1 MRMGIQQNLA
11 DLRRTIP
18 AHISIIVVSK
28 KQEPGRIMD
37 AYNSGQRLFGENKVQ
52 EIIRKAPLLPGDIK
66 WHFIGHL
73 QTNKVKLIVPFIH
86 MIQSIDSLKLLM
98 EVDRQAGKARRL
110 LPCLLQ
116 LHIAKE
122 ESKFGLSI
130 EEVFV
135 ILESAEYSAMR
146 NIQIIGLMG
155 MATFTDDER
164 LIHEEF
170 RSLREHFMKIK
181 ARFFRLDKEFRELSM
196 GMSGDFLIALEEGS
210 TMVRIGTSVFGRK

>member
-1 MRMGIQQNLA
+1 MGILQNLA

-18 AHISIIVVSK
+18 AHVSIIVVSK
-28 KQEPGRIMD
+28 KQEPARIMD

-52 EIIRKAPLLPGDIK
+52 EIISKAPLLPGDIK

-73 QTNKVKLIVPFIH
+73 QTNKVKQIVPFIH

-98 EVDRQAGKARRL
+98 EVDTQAGKARKL
-110 LPCLLQ
+110 IPCLLQ

-122 ESKFGLSI
+122 ESKFGLSV
-130 EEVFV
+130 EEAFG
-135 ILESAEYSAMR
+135 ILESSEYKAMR
-146 NIQIIGLMG
+146 NIRINGLMG
-155 MATFTDDER
+155 MATFTDHEK
-164 LIHEEF
+164 LIQEEF
-170 RSLREHFMKIK
+170 RSLRENFMKIK

-210 TMVRIGTSVFGRK
+210 TMVRIGTSVFGRR